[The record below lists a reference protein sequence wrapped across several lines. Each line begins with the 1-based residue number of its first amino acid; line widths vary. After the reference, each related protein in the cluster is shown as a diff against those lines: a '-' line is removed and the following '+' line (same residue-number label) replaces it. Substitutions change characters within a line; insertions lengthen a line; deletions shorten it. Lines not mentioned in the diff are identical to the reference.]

1 MRIPEIRMREPER
14 EEIRTFFGLNVMPSA
29 KQGESRDEENI
40 SSRLFPFLAPRQD
53 VIRFDRDGGTCRA
66 LISKDQLVS
75 IIESAGGE
83 YCRLYF
89 AGQETGLLMTPG
101 AKQTVSMGT
110 KVIVFPDKVW
120 YDTKDGTYGS
130 LDASFTSASGV
141 AVSFA
146 LSDVSGGEYEY
157 DSSPSAPESPADGAT
172 WCDTSVTPNVLYRY
186 SESSDTWVEINSTF
200 VKISSP
206 GIGQKFRAG
215 DGVTLSGSS
224 QNTLD
229 GAAVIEDAGND
240 FILVPGIISA
250 STTQDTPFS
259 VTRAAPE
266 IDFCLEHNNRLW
278 ACRSG
283 LSRDGEYVNE
293 IYASKLGDPFNWN
306 AFSGLVSDSYAASVG
321 TGGVF
326 TGCAVYLGC
335 PTFFKEGCVHKVYG
349 TKPSN
354 FRVVASSSD
363 GVAHGASRSVVE
375 CCGSLYYLSKSGFM
389 QYDGSYAQTV
399 SKTLGELDPSGAA
412 CCVCDG
418 KIYLFIP
425 GGARCG
431 LYVYDAMLAVW
442 HRYEETDI
450 EAMCRAP
457 SGIIAATP
465 DGFVFIDTK
474 DHGASAGAYI
484 GDDAGTAVKT
494 SWRFETGELTAER
507 DDMYVDKIEVTCAV
521 PEDGYLSVE
530 LITGENEVIPV
541 VTLSPSVRRTFTV
554 PVVTPRHRRCRLRI
568 SGEGQ
573 GVVYS
578 ISKFVE
584 RM

>member
-1 MRIPEIRMREPER
+1 MRIPDIRMREPER

-29 KQGESRDEENI
+29 KQGESRDEENV

-53 VIRFDRDGGTCRA
+53 AVRFEREGGTCRA
-66 LISKDQLVS
+66 LIPKDQLVS
-75 IIESAGGE
+75 IIETPGGE
-83 YCRLYF
+83 YCRLYY

-101 AKQTVSMGT
+101 EKQTVSMGT
-110 KVIVFPDKVW
+110 KVIIFPDKVW

-130 LDASFTSASGV
+130 LDASFTSQSGV
-141 AVSFA
+141 SVSFA
-146 LSDVSGGEYEY
+146 LSDPFGGEYEY
-157 DSSPSAPESPADGAT
+157 DASPTAPESPADGAA

-186 SESSDTWVEINSTF
+186 SESSDTWAEINSTF

-206 GIGQKFRAG
+206 GIGQRFRAG

-229 GAAVIEDAGND
+229 GAAVIEDAGDD
-240 FILVPGIISA
+240 FILVPGIISS

-266 IDFCLEHNNRLW
+266 IDFCVEHNNRLW

-321 TGGVF
+321 TDGVF
-326 TGCAVYLGC
+326 TGCAVYLGT
-335 PTFFKEGCVHKVYG
+335 PSFFKEGCVHKVYG
-349 TKPSN
+349 TRPSN
-354 FRVVASSSD
+354 FRIVASSCD
-363 GVAHGASRSVVE
+363 GVARGASRSVAE

-389 QYDGSYAQTV
+389 QYDGSYPQQI
-399 SKTLGELDPSGAA
+399 SNTLGELAPSGAVS
-412 CCVCDG
+412 CVCDG
-418 KIYLFIP
+418 RVYLFIP
-425 GGARCG
+425 GGTRSG
-431 LYVYDAMLAVW
+431 LYVYDAMLSVW
-442 HRYEETDI
+442 HRYGESGI
-450 EAMCRAP
+450 EATCRAP
-457 SGIIAATP
+457 SGILAATP
-465 DGFVFIDTK
+465 EEYINLDSK
-474 DHGASAGAYI
+474 DAGASAGAFL
-484 GDDAGTAVKT
+484 GDDSGDADVT

-507 DDMYVDKIEVTCAV
+507 DDMYVDKIELTCAV
-521 PEDGYLSVE
+521 PEGGHLTVE
-530 LITGENEVIPV
+530 LITGEDEAMPV

-554 PVVTPRHRRCRLRI
+554 PVITPRHRRCRLRI
-568 SGEGQ
+568 SGAGQ
-573 GVVYS
+573 CVVYS

-584 RM
+584 RT